1 MLTIEASFWQNLL
14 VLFWR
19 WRLVNMPMHH
29 NGIYISYWQDKD
41 MNERHRKLFACRHF
55 PCRTGSSKR
64 YNNPGSDL
72 LFRARSE
79 VLWLR
84 ASPEAGEEL
93 AERRSFEKS
102 APGIHS
108 ARSAKN
114 RSYARPAPGKQEAGV
129 GGYYME
135 CPPEVSPWSTFL
147 SLQGA
152 ANRFSHYRGRQS
164 VFYSRTIAGSREKLA
179 SAGSWRSWLVWEARA
194 LPDGPLV

>member
-1 MLTIEASFWQNLL
+1 M
-14 VLFWR
+14 
-19 WRLVNMPMHH
+19 NMPMHH

-93 AERRSFEKS
+93 AERRSFQKP
-102 APGIHS
+102 APGIRS
-108 ARSAKN
+108 ACSAKN
-114 RSYARPAPGKQEAGV
+114 RSDARPAPGKREAGV
-129 GGYYME
+129 AGYYME
-135 CPPEVSPWSTFL
+135 CPPEVPPGSVFL
-147 SLQGA
+147 SLQRPM
-152 ANRFSHYRGRQS
+152 NLFFSLQCAS
-164 VFYSRTIAGSREKLA
+164 DCFYCRMHTGSRKKRA
-179 SAGSWRSWLVWEARA
+179 SAGSTRSWLVWEARE
-194 LPDGPLV
+194 LPNGPLMYRTI

>member
-1 MLTIEASFWQNLL
+1 M
-14 VLFWR
+14 
-19 WRLVNMPMHH
+19 NMPMHH

-135 CPPEVSPWSTFL
+135 CPREVPRVEAFSSRYRARRSVFLATGRGEAFFAAEL
-147 SLQGA
+147 SLA
-152 ANRFSHYRGRQS
+152 PA
-164 VFYSRTIAGSREKLA
+164 
-179 SAGSWRSWLVWEARA
+179 RS
-194 LPDGPLV
+194 